1 MHLSIFLCLMAS
13 GKFIWFLLQ
22 LQRNK
27 MLQVDL
33 NENINALESCL
44 CRIRCHFCNTCIYFF
59 IQGISPTNTSLFSM
73 FNINLKGYS
82 TWIFVFAHDS
92 CFCYYLEI
100 SLYIIS
106 FKLLSVRVRCI
117 ILKEQAHRASRFC
130 QCVAISFMSNVF
142 NIKSLLQYFNVLKFY
157 CMTQ

>member
-1 MHLSIFLCLMAS
+1 MAS
-13 GKFIWFLLQ
+13 KEFTQFLLL

-44 CRIRCHFCNTCIYFF
+44 HRTCCDFCNTCIYFF
-59 IQGISPTNTSLFSM
+59 VWGISATHTSFISM
-73 FNINLKGYS
+73 FNIILKGYC
-82 TWIFVFAHDS
+82 TWIFVFEHDL

-106 FKLLSVRVRCI
+106 LNFFLSESDV
-117 ILKEQAHRASRFC
+117 
-130 QCVAISFMSNVF
+130 
-142 NIKSLLQYFNVLKFY
+142 
-157 CMTQ
+157 